1 MRVPPLSTERPI
13 FRRSQSRH
21 KRRKRHGDFF
31 CMPRPKDPRNR
42 TSAQARARPRAE
54 TLSNK
59 ELFLRNLKYSTR
71 RRLLRKAGVF
81 RMKKPSSALFATWWK
96 PLFSK
101 PQPRQRRSRTSV
113 KNFKLLWY
121 DSDMMKKRQLL
132 FTLPIFAITLIAVF
146 TLFLAPEPTNAAFG
160 PFNPLP
166 PKIVPDCSI
175 TLRSAD
181 GQITGL
187 DKICTFCDFLTLIQ
201 NILNYIWWVITP
213 FVIVI
218 ALIWGGALMF
228 ISSTQ
233 GNVTQAQRGKKI
245 IFNTLVGFVLVFGAW
260 LIIDTVIKI
269 LGGKIGSNTATAPFG
284 PWNKIECIAPVVS
297 TTLPPPLPP
306 PIPPEVITTTGSA
319 AICSKIRTNS
329 RISYGSEDCK
339 ELLSTERVGAKR
351 TIDDCASS
359 QPTIICEYGCND
371 KAVCKRE
378 PSVTINPKML
388 AALDI

>member
-1 MRVPPLSTERPI
+1 
-13 FRRSQSRH
+13 
-21 KRRKRHGDFF
+21 
-31 CMPRPKDPRNR
+31 
-42 TSAQARARPRAE
+42 
-54 TLSNK
+54 
-59 ELFLRNLKYSTR
+59 
-71 RRLLRKAGVF
+71 
-81 RMKKPSSALFATWWK
+81 
-96 PLFSK
+96 
-101 PQPRQRRSRTSV
+101 
-113 KNFKLLWY
+113 
-121 DSDMMKKRQLL
+121 MMKKRQLL

-260 LIIDTVIKI
+260 LIIDTIIKI
-269 LGGKIGSNTATAPFG
+269 LGGKIASVEGVRDGFG
-284 PWNKIECIAPVVS
+284 PWNKITCVAPVVS

-306 PIPPEVITTTGSA
+306 PIPPEVIAEGATA
-319 AICSKIRTNS
+319 AICSKIRANNS

-359 QPTIICEYGCND
+359 QSPIICENGCND

-378 PSVTINPKML
+378 PGVAINPKML
-388 AALDI
+388 AALDILGQEQSYTLSSITTGSHSPASCHYGGACVDVYVTPRTKDSMEVLRKRMRALGASSAICETKEINPTTGKNYFDTCDAVTNSFNITHVHAQFP

>member
-1 MRVPPLSTERPI
+1 
-13 FRRSQSRH
+13 
-21 KRRKRHGDFF
+21 
-31 CMPRPKDPRNR
+31 
-42 TSAQARARPRAE
+42 
-54 TLSNK
+54 
-59 ELFLRNLKYSTR
+59 
-71 RRLLRKAGVF
+71 
-81 RMKKPSSALFATWWK
+81 
-96 PLFSK
+96 
-101 PQPRQRRSRTSV
+101 
-113 KNFKLLWY
+113 
-121 DSDMMKKRQLL
+121 MMKKRRLL

-146 TLFLAPEPTNAAFG
+146 MLFLAPQPARAAFG

-166 PKIVPDCSI
+166 DQIVPKCNL
-175 TLRSAD
+175 TLRSGD
-181 GQITGL
+181 QITGL
-187 DKICTFCDFLTLIQ
+187 GTICTFCDFLTLIQ
-201 NILNYIWWVITP
+201 NILNYTWWLITP
-213 FVIVI
+213 IVIVI

-228 ISSTQ
+228 ISSAE
-233 GNVTQAQRGKKI
+233 GSVTQAQRGKKI
-245 IFNTLVGFVLVFGAW
+245 IFNTLIGFVLVFGAW

-359 QPTIICEYGCND
+359 QSPIICENGCND

-388 AALDI
+388 AALDILGQERAYTLSSITTGSHSPASCHYGGACVDVYVTPRTKDSMEVLRKRMRTLGASSAICETKEINPTTGKNYFDTCDAVPNSFNITHVHAQFP